1 MREVSP
7 DSAGRII
14 LSEDMRNAVDKAE
27 QSLMAGECLTED
39 DLKSVSQNIIL
50 IVDIYSCQTNPEV
63 RMFKKQ

>member
-1 MREVSP
+1 MTTTAYPMREVSP

-39 DLKSVSQNIIL
+39 DLKSVSQNII
-50 IVDIYSCQTNPEV
+50 
-63 RMFKKQ
+63 